1 MSQDVFVY
9 LCSVRGENQATLL
22 LRQLADRGIRVKVYE
37 MAGEKEDEVVNLFY
51 AIRQDHQ
58 RAEKLIENSLNDSVI
73 IDEAYTD
80 AEAPDST
87 SIDLYSELSEKM
99 YVKGYN
105 EGSIVPVT
113 MKKDNMASMSI
124 LFIVLLFASIISF
137 IRLFTYDDHLIVYFI
152 LAFSTLIGAY
162 FCFRRILSM
171 LIMRRKK

>member
-87 SIDLYSELSEKM
+87 SIDL
-99 YVKGYN
+99 
-105 EGSIVPVT
+105 
-113 MKKDNMASMSI
+113 
-124 LFIVLLFASIISF
+124 
-137 IRLFTYDDHLIVYFI
+137 
-152 LAFSTLIGAY
+152 
-162 FCFRRILSM
+162 
-171 LIMRRKK
+171 